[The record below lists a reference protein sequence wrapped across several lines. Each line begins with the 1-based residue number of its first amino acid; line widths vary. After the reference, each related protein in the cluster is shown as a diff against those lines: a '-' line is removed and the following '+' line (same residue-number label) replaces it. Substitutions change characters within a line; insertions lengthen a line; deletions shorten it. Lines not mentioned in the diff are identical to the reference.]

1 MISFRHSLPL
11 YASGE
16 GGGGRGCRRAQSQ
29 PFPAH
34 GDGQRPARNS
44 SRSRSPHRQS
54 IAFALSAA
62 LCLCTL
68 ALVSGCRSDGEAQ
81 RVRPRQ
87 LRDVPAQKLAF
98 TFAADVETPQNLTAD
113 EPKQVPAI
121 QQDFDER
128 RKAESL
134 VLLRTMLSPDGQ
146 RALALYSKQDEP
158 STTFH
163 IDLYAASGAFIRN
176 VTPPE
181 LAVVFQDAVVWSAD
195 SSQMAFVA
203 RKAAQPTP
211 TPTPLEPDAPLP
223 LDTPIPSPTTAMP
236 AFAPLATFSTE
247 QIYVADRDGYN
258 LRPLTTRDGLIY
270 FALSW
275 APDGHA
281 LAALACKESE
291 WVERER
297 AFKTPAGR
305 PRTITT
311 EGKERLLDDELA
323 QAPPVWS
330 PDSSK
335 VATAY
340 GVDVG
345 IYDDAGKAPT
355 QARIVLRDR
364 LFSASVAFD
373 LSKSS
378 DPSKATP
385 GSSPPVTSGDPVSF
399 NPIVR
404 IEWPMPEKMFVE
416 TAYVSVRSDL
426 IKTFSRWHALT
437 FSPQAVVLAK

>member
-1 MISFRHSLPL
+1 MRPFRNLQFFHVRTP
-11 YASGE
+11 
-16 GGGGRGCRRAQSQ
+16 SQ
-29 PFPAH
+29 LIDPKLA
-34 GDGQRPARNS
+34 AL
-44 SRSRSPHRQS
+44 
-54 IAFALSAA
+54 ILSAA
-62 LCLCTL
+62 LCLFTL
-68 ALVSGCRSDGEAQ
+68 ALLSGCRTESEAQ

-98 TFAADVETPQNLTAD
+98 TFAADVETPPNLTAD
-113 EPKQVPAI
+113 EPKQVQAI

-128 RKAESL
+128 RKDEAL

-163 IDLYAASGAFIRN
+163 IDLYAASGSFIRN

-181 LAVVFQDAVVWSAD
+181 LAVVFQDSVVWSAD
-195 SSQMAFVA
+195 STQIAFVA

-211 TPTPLEPDAPLP
+211 TPTPVEPAPLP
-223 LDTPIPSPTTAMP
+223 LETPVPSPTTVMP
-236 AFAPLATFSTE
+236 AFAPVATFSTE
-247 QIYVADRDGYN
+247 QIYVADRDGYG

-291 WVERER
+291 WEERER

-305 PRTITT
+305 PRTIST

-364 LFSASVAFD
+364 LLTASAAFD
-373 LSKSS
+373 ASKNS
-378 DPSKATP
+378 DQSKPDAA
-385 GSSPPVTSGDPVSF
+385 SSPPMTVGEPVSF

-404 IEWPMPEKMFVE
+404 IEWPMAEKMFIE
-416 TAYVSVRSDL
+416 TAYVSIRSDL

-437 FSPQAVVLAK
+437 LSPQAAVLAR